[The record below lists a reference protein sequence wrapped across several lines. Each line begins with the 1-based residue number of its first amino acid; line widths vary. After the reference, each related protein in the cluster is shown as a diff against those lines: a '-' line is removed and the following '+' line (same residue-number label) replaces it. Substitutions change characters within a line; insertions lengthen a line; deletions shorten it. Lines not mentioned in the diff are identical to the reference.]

1 LTKDGFLINWTRQQK
16 NKKIM
21 PDFQEK
27 RLELGQ
33 KLWVNDATTY
43 FGHSVAID
51 KDLAIVGD
59 YDGGY
64 YRSDKIGHAYI
75 FSRENNEWRLQQRIK
90 VLDLKN
96 FECFGCSTDINGS
109 DKIALVGA
117 YYAQNLSKQT
127 VGAAY
132 VFELEGEIWQQK
144 QRLQPSDL
152 QLNAGFGTA
161 VAIEGKLAVVG
172 APQEPRNGERKKVG
186 AAYLYQ
192 LEGEKWEQTQKLQ
205 APDMGGGDR
214 FGCSVA
220 LSETAAIVG
229 SNGAD
234 SYRKNDT
241 GSAYIF
247 QLEGG
252 KSKGWQKLQPADL
265 RGGELFGC
273 SVAIAGDWAIVGAC
287 KANVSGKIQ
296 AGAAYIFQFYEGKW
310 KLYQKIQPQE
320 EPQAY
325 AGFGCDVAIGDE
337 IALVGASGA
346 DARGDKDA
354 GAVYLFQFEKGEWEQ
369 KQVFQPQDLN
379 HSDEWGKSLAYNE
392 NTAIA
397 GVRGWPGK
405 KNPGFAYV
413 ADAVVQK

>member
-1 LTKDGFLINWTRQQK
+1 MVQFE
-16 NKKIM
+16 
-21 PDFQEK
+21 EK
-27 RLELGQ
+27 RLQLGQ
-33 KLWVNDATTY
+33 RLWVNDATTY

-51 KDLAIVGD
+51 KNLAIVGD

-75 FSRENNEWRLQQRIK
+75 FSRENNEWRLDSRIK
-90 VLDLKN
+90 VLDLKT
-96 FECFGCSTDINGS
+96 FECFGCSVAVNDG
-109 DKIALVGA
+109 DKIAIVGA
-117 YYAQNLSKQT
+117 YYAQNLNKQT

-132 VFELEGEIWQQK
+132 VFQLEGEIWQQK
-144 QRLQPSDL
+144 QKLQPLDL
-152 QLNAGFGTA
+152 QSDAGFGSA
-161 VAIEGKLAVVG
+161 VAMKGNLAVVG
-172 APQEPRNGERKKVG
+172 APQGVGSSTKKVG
-186 AAYLYQ
+186 AAYLFR
-192 LEGEKWEQTQKLQ
+192 LEGDKWEKVQKLQ

-220 LSETAAIVG
+220 ISETAAIVG

-234 SYRKNDT
+234 GYRKNDT

-247 QLEGG
+247 QLENGI
-252 KSKGWQKLQPADL
+252 STGWQKLQPADL
-265 RGGELFGC
+265 RGGEWFGC

-296 AGAAYIFQFYEGKW
+296 AGAAYIFQLYAGQW

-325 AGFGCDVAIGDE
+325 AGFGCDVAIGDGV
-337 IALVGASGA
+337 AVVGADYA
-346 DARGDKDA
+346 DAPGKKDA

-379 HSDEWGKSLAYNE
+379 DGDEWGKSVAYSE

-397 GVRGWPGK
+397 GIRGWPGRK
-405 KNPGFAYV
+405 HPGFAYI
-413 ADAVVQK
+413 ADVEPLFPSPTVKE